1 MKIMTRYSERSDRE
15 ISRKIDKRI
24 IWERGV

>member
-15 ISRKIDKRI
+15 ISRKIYKRI